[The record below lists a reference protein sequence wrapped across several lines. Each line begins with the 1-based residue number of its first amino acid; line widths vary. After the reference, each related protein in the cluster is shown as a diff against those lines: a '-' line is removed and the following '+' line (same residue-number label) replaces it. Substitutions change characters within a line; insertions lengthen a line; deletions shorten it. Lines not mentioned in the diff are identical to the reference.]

1 MPIPLKTPIVLECQN
16 CHFTFKIIGD
26 DLVFPINAQNVAR
39 MIGKSRDKP

>member
-26 DLVFPINAQNVAR
+26 DLVFPINATKCGADDWQ
-39 MIGKSRDKP
+39 IKG